1 MNSVFRSR
9 DATSCQY
16 TGCFPSQLPALNYQK
31 SQSPLSQYKFTLSLI
46 LFKSLFLGLM
56 LWCNKLGCCVGT
68 HILWQSAWDGVLPVF
83 LIQLSGDAHSGRQ
96 QVMVTQVLGHL
107 SPSGVGGSSSWLW
120 PGLFLAIVGIAS
132 FTNQKILYWVFS
144 LSLFLTLSLLPSP
157 PLQINK
163 WLSKALLLN
172 ILERSFAE
180 IILCSQCLPIAA
192 F

>member
-1 MNSVFRSR
+1 MPQAANTQAVF
-9 DATSCQY
+9 
-16 TGCFPSQLPALNYQK
+16 LLNYQH
-31 SQSPLSQYKFTLSLI
+31 SITRRVSHHLANTNSLCHLSCSNLCSW
-46 LFKSLFLGLM
+46 GCM

-107 SPSGVGGSSSWLW
+107 SPSWVGGSSSWLW